1 MAKSTKKI
9 SETNTENIFR
19 SFYGSNTFIEKSA
32 IPSRF
37 GFVSKKGTGEK
48 GYPDFFR
55 EEESYV
61 IIVEAKGTSFQDAE
75 NEVKFYSENNKVNK
89 DIIAIAIAGQTNT
102 TYIAG
107 YYIKLQEEGFKP
119 IESSGKLMPIK
130 DITKLYRKTKYGD
143 SITTEALKKELSSL
157 NNIFHEKMHIKDTER
172 SLFFAGL
179 MIALKD
185 NTFIKTYRSIDAPN
199 NDNASNL
206 LEAHNLNK
214 AIIDAISN
222 QISSKVNNLSKEYNW
237 RDRFSFIM
245 NVDYP
250 LSDYIEVVEKIEKTI
265 FIPFQNDEKQDIL
278 GRAYK
283 IFLSRAGKVDNKNII
298 LTPDH
303 IKELMVRLA
312 RLNIKDVVLDTC
324 TGSGG
329 FLMESMEVLMGLA
342 KNDSSSIENIQTKQL
357 IGFELDPT
365 LFALA
370 CSNMFLHGD
379 GRTNLIFGSSLFDE
393 NSTNDKKIIDYIRG
407 LKPTKCIINPPY
419 EKNAPI
425 LFTKQA
431 LELLEPNGKLIIIMP
446 TPTLKRNVGG
456 LTEEVLSIAKLDY
469 VIKMPANLFAEQ
481 KRVVNT
487 SIFCFTKT
495 PHNQSDMV
503 LFYNMEDDGYVSVQ
517 HKGRVDK
524 KGLWEGI
531 ANDVVACLNH
541 SAENKDLLDKRP
553 IFNNGVI
560 NCYGYKNNINSSK
573 YQLVPFDELFT
584 WENGTLA
591 SEEADDEGEYDFVT
605 ASEIWK
611 KHSEYSKDCEAIVY
625 AVSAGG
631 SLGRAH
637 YVNGKFIA
645 SNLCLVLSPKNPEKY
660 PINMRFYS
668 FYLNHIRKQ
677 VVRDISDGTSKL
689 TISPKDLCGY
699 YVNYYPINEQNI
711 IAKNYESSVIPALNA
726 AKVAIDTFDESLN
739 KVL

>member
-1 MAKSTKKI
+1 MAKKNSNI

-19 SFYGSNTFIEKSA
+19 NFYGSQTFIEKSA
-32 IPSRF
+32 IPARF
-37 GFVSKKGTGEK
+37 GFKSKKKTGEK
-48 GYPDFFR
+48 GYPDFFK
-55 EEESYV
+55 EEDAYV
-61 IIVEAKGTSFQDAE
+61 IIVEAKGTSIQDAE
-75 NEVKFYSENNKVNK
+75 EDVRFYSEHNKVKK
-89 DIIAIAIAGQTNT
+89 DIISIAIAGQTGT
-102 TYIAG
+102 TYIAK
-107 YYIKLQEEGFKP
+107 YFIKLQGGSFET
-119 IESSGKLMPIK
+119 INSSGKLMPIK

-143 SITTEALKKELSSL
+143 SITTDALKKELSAL
-157 NNIFHEKMHIKDTER
+157 NKTFHEKMHIKDTER

-185 NTFIKTYRSIDAPN
+185 STFISTYRNISAPN
-199 NDNASNL
+199 NGTIGNL
-206 LEAHNLNK
+206 LESHNLNK
-214 AIIDAISN
+214 AIVDAIAN
-222 QISSKVNNLSKEYNW
+222 QISSKANNHSKEYNW

-250 LSDYIEVVEKIEKTI
+250 LADYIEVIEGIEKTI
-265 FIPFQNDEKQDIL
+265 FAPFQNDEKQDIL

-303 IKELMVRLA
+303 IKGLMVRLA
-312 RLNIKDVVLDTC
+312 RLNTNDVVLDTC

-329 FLMESMEVLMGLA
+329 FLMESMEVMIDLA
-342 KNDSSSIENIQTKQL
+342 KNDSSVIDRIQSNQL

-393 NSTNDKKIIDYIRG
+393 NEAKDKKMIDYIKS

-431 LELLEPNGKLIIIMP
+431 LDLLEPNGKLIIIMP
-446 TPTLKRNVGG
+446 TPTLKRNINGI
-456 LTEEVLSIAKLDY
+456 TEEILSMAKLDY

-481 KRVVNT
+481 KRAVNT

-495 PHNQSDMV
+495 PHNESDLV
-503 LFYNMEDDGYVSVQ
+503 SFYNMEDDGHVSVQ

-524 KGLWEGI
+524 KGMWDSI
-531 ANDVVACLNH
+531 ADNVVACMNH
-541 SAENKDLLDKRP
+541 SAENSFLMEKRQ
-553 IFNNGVI
+553 IFDNGVI
-560 NCYGYKNNINSSK
+560 NCYGYKSTVHSSK
-573 YQLVPFDELFT
+573 YQLVPFDKLFI
-584 WENGTLA
+584 WESGTLQ
-591 SEEADDEGEYDFVT
+591 SEAADDDGEYDFVT
-605 ASEIWK
+605 ASETWK
-611 KHSEYSKDCEAIVY
+611 KHSNYSKDCEALVY

-631 SLGRAH
+631 SLGRTH

-645 SNLCLVLSPKNPEKY
+645 SNLCLVMTPKDPKTY
-660 PINMRFYS
+660 PLNLRFYS

-677 VVRDISDGTSKL
+677 IVRDIADGTSKL
-689 TISPKDLCGY
+689 TINPDDLRGY
-699 YVNYYPINEQNI
+699 YINYYPIDEQNRLV
-711 IAKNYESSVIPALNA
+711 KEYEDSVIPALSA
-726 AKVAIDTFDESLN
+726 ADKAKNEFEKSIE

>member
-1 MAKSTKKI
+1 MAKMSKKV
-9 SETNTENIFR
+9 SETNTENVFR

-32 IPSRF
+32 IPAKF

-48 GYPDFFR
+48 GYPDFFK

-75 NEVKFYSENNKVNK
+75 DEVKFYSEHNKVKK
-89 DIIAIAIAGQTNT
+89 DIIAIAIAGQTDT
-102 TYIAG
+102 SYTAG
-107 YYIKLQEEGFKP
+107 YYIKLQGGTFER
-119 IESSGKLMPIK
+119 IVTSGRLMPLK
-130 DITKLYRKTKYGD
+130 DIKKLYRKTKYGD

-185 NTFIKTYRSIDAPN
+185 KTFKNTYHSIDAPN
-199 NDNASNL
+199 NDGVANL

-250 LSDYIEVVEKIEKTI
+250 LSDYIDVIEKIEKTI
-265 FIPFQNDEKQDIL
+265 FVPFQNDEKQDIL

-312 RLNIKDVVLDTC
+312 RLNIDDVVLDTC

-329 FLMESMEVLMGLA
+329 FLMESMEVLIELA
-342 KNDSSSIENIQTKQL
+342 KNDSSLIDRIQKKQL

-393 NSTNDKKIIDYIRG
+393 TIPNDKKAIDYIKG

-456 LTEEVLSIAKLDY
+456 LTEQVLSIAKLDF

-481 KRVVNT
+481 KRAVNT

-495 PHNQSDMV
+495 PHNQSDLV
-503 LFYNMEDDGYVSVQ
+503 SFYNMEDDGHVSVQ

-531 ANDVVACLNH
+531 ADNVVACLNH
-541 SAENKDLLDKRP
+541 SAENPSLLEKRLL
-553 IFNNGVI
+553 FKEGVI
-560 NCYGYKNNINSSK
+560 NCYGYKTNANSSK
-573 YQLVPFDELFT
+573 YQLVPFDELFM
-584 WENGTLA
+584 WESGTLA
-591 SEEADDEGEYDFVT
+591 SEEAEDDGEYDFIT
-605 ASEIWK
+605 ASEAWK
-611 KHSEYSKDCEAIVY
+611 KHTEYAKDCEAIVY

-645 SNLCLVLSPKNPEKY
+645 SNLCLVLTPKSPKKY
-660 PINMRFYS
+660 PINLRFYT

-677 VVRDISDGTSKL
+677 VVRDIADGTSKP
-689 TISPKDLCGY
+689 TINPKDLCGY
-699 YVNYYPINEQNI
+699 YINYYPLKEQK
-711 IAKNYESSVIPALNA
+711 ALVKKYESSVIPAIDA
-726 AKVAIDTFDESLN
+726 VKVAMEKFHESLD